1 MHPEQARGNEH
12 RWTGT
17 VRGTIEKMTDVT
29 PLQPGPGQESVWDYP
44 RPPRLEH
51 SNRLITVRF
60 GGILVAETREAWRVL
75 ETSHPPTWY
84 IPRDDVAADA
94 LRRSAALSTHC
105 EWKGAATYWDVV
117 CGDAVSEGAAW
128 SYETPTEQFLP
139 ITGHLAFSPSRLE
152 CEVDGER
159 ATPQEGGFYEGWITS
174 DVVGPFKG
182 IPGSW
187 GW

>member
-1 MHPEQARGNEH
+1 MSTMTPE
-12 RWTGT
+12 
-17 VRGTIEKMTDVT
+17 V
-29 PLQPGPGQESVWDYP
+29 PGPGQESVWDYP
-44 RPPRLEH
+44 RPPLLEQ
-51 SNRLITVRF
+51 SSRLITVRLQ
-60 GGILVAETREAWRVL
+60 GVLVAETRDAWRVL

-84 IPRDDVAADA
+84 VPRDDVAADA
-94 LRRSAALSTHC
+94 LTPSDTRSTHC
-105 EWKGAATYWDVV
+105 EWKGAATYWDVHGHDSISV
-117 CGDAVSEGAAW
+117 GAAW
-128 SYETPTEQFLP
+128 SYETPTASFLP

-159 ATPQEGGFYEGWITS
+159 VTPQEGGFYEGWITR

>member
-1 MHPEQARGNEH
+1 M
-12 RWTGT
+12 
-17 VRGTIEKMTDVT
+17 RGTIGRMSKVT
-29 PLQPGPGQESVWDYP
+29 PQVPGPGQESVWDYP
-44 RPPRLEH
+44 RPPRLEQ

-60 GGILVAETREAWRVL
+60 QGVLVAETREAWRVL

-84 IPRDDVAADA
+84 IPRDDVAANS
-94 LRRSAALSTHC
+94 LRPSEARSTHC
-105 EWKGAATYWDVV
+105 EWKGAATYWDVN
-117 CGDAVSEGAAW
+117 GHDAVSTGAAW
-128 SYETPTEQFLP
+128 SYETPTERFLP